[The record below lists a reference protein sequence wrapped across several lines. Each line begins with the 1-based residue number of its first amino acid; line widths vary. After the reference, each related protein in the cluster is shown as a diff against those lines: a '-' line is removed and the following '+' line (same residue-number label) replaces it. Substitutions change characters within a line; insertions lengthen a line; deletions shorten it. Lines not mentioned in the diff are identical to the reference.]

1 MNSETPSLLLLIL
14 GLSPVAYVITL
25 SVKYG
30 FSEVISLRPV
40 GILFFWIGYHLS
52 PWIYYF
58 TGTPWDSFLLVPYE
72 INTGLLFSTLCNI
85 FYLAGY
91 AYIFRKR
98 DAIYRIKNQSNY
110 HINISYKIVLLL
122 CFLVFIVSVITVGGL
137 DELWSATRG
146 RGEGQFV
153 VRDWIGKINR
163 MLTVLQTP
171 LTLMLVIV
179 SSLLVLKRTK
189 SPMVRV
195 LGIVGLL
202 IASLYGMY
210 GFSRGSGFPFILFIF
225 IALRLK
231 GLRFLPYAALIIIPA
246 IYLGS
251 VGLNERG
258 NYNPGVG
265 NFLSA
270 MFNPQVQSS
279 ATKQH
284 SLAEWVNPLDAQA
297 SFTRLADSITW
308 QQPSAWDLGPKLIW
322 NLNPLPSEIVPLYQV
337 GMGLAEMMG
346 TVGSTGITTPSFA
359 QLYFVFGY
367 AGSLA
372 LLVIGLLS
380 SWFEKRFVHNP
391 TLLNIF
397 FVIVVFAAFPVGLHS
412 GLRPMTRPFVYAIAL
427 ILLFRPKLTK
437 KYMVALHEDVR
448 YAKTT
453 G

>member
-1 MNSETPSLLLLIL
+1 MSSETPSLILLIL
-14 GLSPVAYVITL
+14 GLLPLMYTAVL
-25 SVKYG
+25 SFKYG
-30 FSEVISLRPV
+30 FSEAISLRPI

-58 TGTPWDSFLLVPYE
+58 TGTPWDSFLLVTYE
-72 INTGLLFSTLCNI
+72 INTGLLFSTLCSI
-85 FYLAGY
+85 FYLVGY

-98 DAIYRIKNQSNY
+98 DVNYRSRNQAIY
-110 HINISYKIVLLL
+110 HINISYKIVLILS
-122 CFLVFIVSVITVGGL
+122 FVVFIVCVVTVGGL

-146 RGEGQFV
+146 RGEGQFDA
-153 VRDWIGKINR
+153 RDWIGKITR

-171 LTLMLVIV
+171 LALMLVIV
-179 SSLLVLKRTK
+179 SSLLILKRTK
-189 SPMVRV
+189 STIVPI

-202 IASLYGMY
+202 IASLQGMY
-210 GFSRGSGFPFILFIF
+210 DFSRGSGFPFILFIF

-231 GLRFLPYAALIIIPA
+231 GSRYLPYATLIIIPA
-246 IYLGS
+246 IYFGS
-251 VGLNERG
+251 TGLNERG

-265 NFLSA
+265 NFISA
-270 MFNPQVQSS
+270 MFNPQVQPS

-297 SFTRLADSITW
+297 PFSRLADSVIW

-322 NLNPLPSEIVPLYQV
+322 NLNPLPSEIVPLYEV
-337 GMGLAEMMG
+337 GMGLSEMMG

-367 AGSLA
+367 AGSIA

-380 SWFEKRFVHNP
+380 GWFEKQFVHNP
-391 TLLNIF
+391 TILNIF
-397 FVIVVFAAFPVGLHS
+397 SVIVVFAAFPIGLHS

-427 ILLFRPKLTK
+427 ILFFRPKLIK

-448 YAKTT
+448 YSKTA

>member
-1 MNSETPSLLLLIL
+1 MNSETPSLLLLVL
-14 GLSPVAYVITL
+14 GFFPVAYIITL

-30 FSEVISLRPV
+30 FYEAVSLRPV

-58 TGTPWDSFLLVPYE
+58 TGTPWDRFLLLTYE
-72 INTGLLFSTLCNI
+72 INNGLLFSTLCSI

-91 AYIFRKR
+91 AYSFRKR
-98 DAIYRIKNQSNY
+98 DAIYRSKNLYNY
-110 HINISYKIVLLL
+110 HINISYRIVLLL
-122 CFLVFIVSVITVGGL
+122 CFVVFIVSVITAGGL

-146 RGEGQFV
+146 RGEGQFD

-163 MLTVLQTP
+163 ILTVLHAP
-171 LTLMLVIV
+171 LTLLLVIV

-189 SPMVRV
+189 SPIVCV
-195 LGIVGLL
+195 IGIVGLL
-202 IASLYGMY
+202 IASLHSMY
-210 GFSRGSGFPFILFIF
+210 EFSRGSGFSFILFAF
-225 IALRLK
+225 IALRLN
-231 GLRFLPYAALIIIPA
+231 GLRFLPYAVLVIIPA

-279 ATKQH
+279 ATEQH

-297 SFTRLADSITW
+297 PFTRLANSITW

-322 NLNPLPSEIVPLYQV
+322 NLNPLPSEIVPLYQI
-337 GMGLAEMMG
+337 GMGISEMMG

-367 AGSLA
+367 AGSLI

-380 SWFEKRFVHNP
+380 GWFEKRFVYNP
-391 TLLNIF
+391 TVFNLF
-397 FVIVVFAAFPVGLHS
+397 SVIVVFAAFPIGLHS
-412 GLRPMTRPFVYAIAL
+412 GLRPMTRPFVYAISL
-427 ILLFRPKLTK
+427 ILIFRSKLIK
-437 KYMVALHEDVR
+437 KRMVTLHI
-448 YAKTT
+448 KQ
-453 G
+453 